1 MVLSINTNTGAMIA
15 LASLNATN
23 KRLDQ
28 VQLRVST
35 GFKVNGA
42 KDDASTFAI
51 AQNMRAE
58 IKGLDAISLSIAN
71 GISVTDVAIA
81 GTESISDLLVEM
93 KAKAIQANQSS
104 LNAAQSQALDL
115 DYQSMLE
122 QLNTIVSSAQFNC
135 INLLNN
141 TLATDVAILI
151 KTDGTTTTVSRSDL
165 RTSTLNIAATEIGT
179 LAGAQA
185 SLSLLDAAMNTVNLA
200 LAKLG
205 SDFRKLDVQEIFTI
219 KLQDVLRSGV
229 GNLVDADLA
238 RESAQLQSL
247 QIQQQLAVQALSI
260 ANANPQIILSLF
272 GN

>member
-1 MVLSINTNTGAMIA
+1 MVLSINTNTGAQIA

-28 VQLRVST
+28 TQLRIST

-58 IKGLDAISLSIAN
+58 IKGLDAIALSIAN
-71 GISVTDVAIA
+71 GVSVTDVAITA
-81 GTESISDLLVEM
+81 AESISDLLVEM

-104 LNAAQSQALDL
+104 LNSAQSLALDL
-115 DYQSMLE
+115 DYQAMLE
-122 QLNTIVSSAQFNC
+122 QLNTVVSSASFNG
-135 INLLNN
+135 INMVNNSLSADLN
-141 TLATDVAILI
+141 ILI
-151 KTDGTTTTVSRSDL
+151 KTDGTTTTVNRADL
-165 RTSTLNIAATEIGT
+165 RTSALSINTSSIAD
-179 LAGAQA
+179 LSNAQA
-185 SLSLLDAAMNTVNLA
+185 ALGLLDAAIDTVNLA
-200 LAKLG
+200 LASFG
-205 SDFRKLDVQEIFTI
+205 SDFRKLDIQEVFTI
-219 KLQDVLRSGV
+219 KLQDVLVAGV

-238 RESAQLQSL
+238 KESAVLQSL
-247 QIQQQLAVQALSI
+247 QIQQQLGVQALGI